1 MYQGADYNADK
12 LPKGCHSV
20 LGMGKVEPSSTKE
33 VGGVKLSMGPP
44 RNTNRENKEG
54 YTLNYNEY
62 IVYNTNQ
69 IKMKYLAKVKFNY
82 KY

>member
-1 MYQGADYNADK
+1 
-12 LPKGCHSV
+12 
-20 LGMGKVEPSSTKE
+20 MGKVEPSSTKE

-44 RNTNRENKEG
+44 RNTNRENKGG